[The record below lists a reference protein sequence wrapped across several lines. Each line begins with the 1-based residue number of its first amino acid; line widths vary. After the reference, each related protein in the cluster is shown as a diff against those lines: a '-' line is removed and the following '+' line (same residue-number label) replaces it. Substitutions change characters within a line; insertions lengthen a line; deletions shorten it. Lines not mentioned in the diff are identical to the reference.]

1 MKPRKLFIFRVIKTG
16 KCGLVRARTIEEAIN
31 LIAEHIEQ
39 DVEIYRTP
47 NCFSLF
53 VPPWV

>member
-16 KCGLVRARTIEEAIN
+16 KCGLVRARTIEEAVN
-31 LIAEHIEQ
+31 LISEHIKQ